1 MVCYSGD
8 AHLTFIFV
16 RHFFSRHITP
26 VNTTPP
32 HKCEQRILL
41 LLSSYIFLK
50 CYFIEFHYIPIYIYI
65 SMGIQYNRV
74 PTSLTSQRLPTI
86 YLHTLLEIRFKRLGS
101 SARQQRQIFHG
112 PTYTI
117 YRTFE
122 IIYIFI
128 FQA

>member
-50 CYFIEFHYIPIYIYI
+50 CYFIEFHYIPIYIYKH
-65 SMGIQYNRV
+65 GYTIQSRSHVVNESTTADY
-74 PTSLTSQRLPTI
+74 I
-86 YLHTLLEIRFKRLGS
+86 
-101 SARQQRQIFHG
+101 
-112 PTYTI
+112 PTYTA
-117 YRTFE
+117 RNTL
-122 IIYIFI
+122 
-128 FQA
+128 